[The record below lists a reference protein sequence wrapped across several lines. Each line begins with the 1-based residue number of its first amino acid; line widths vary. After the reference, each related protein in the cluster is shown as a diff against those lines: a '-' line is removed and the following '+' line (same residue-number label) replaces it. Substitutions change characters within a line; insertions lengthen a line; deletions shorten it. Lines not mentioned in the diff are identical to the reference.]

1 MTSQPTEDPLT
12 PEERARFSQAAD
24 EVMAAE
30 PTLPARNPD
39 CTCATAKLAGGW
51 LGPLCDSCADL
62 QHAEIAEMIA
72 TDPLLQSGG
81 DKWVAYTNALI
92 MEQEGVPLEE
102 ALERRFQKLVTL
114 EREARRARE
123 AKYHAAP

>member
-1 MTSQPTEDPLT
+1 
-12 PEERARFSQAAD
+12 
-24 EVMAAE
+24 
-30 PTLPARNPD
+30 
-39 CTCATAKLAGGW
+39 
-51 LGPLCDSCADL
+51 
-62 QHAEIAEMIA
+62 MIA